1 MRSLASIPAVLLLMA
16 CDALGVPPLGE
27 PRACTG
33 IGCESGVRFNLGV
46 DLVAEVA
53 YEVTAC
59 VDDLCG
65 EGILEVPPPADGP
78 FTGTS
83 DGALTIAT
91 DTDSIFYS
99 LGDLDASG
107 RHRVSI
113 KVRSESGD
121 VVAEFEGEAE
131 FERTQPNGPGCEP
144 VCWLAE
150 IPL

>member
-1 MRSLASIPAVLLLMA
+1 MRSLVSIATVLLLVA

-27 PRACTG
+27 PRICTQV
-33 IGCESGVRFNLGV
+33 GCESGVHFKLDV

-53 YEVTAC
+53 YEVSAC
-59 VDDLCG
+59 VDDICD

-91 DTDSIFYS
+91 DTDSISYS

-113 KVRSESGD
+113 TVRSESGD
-121 VVAEFEGEAE
+121 VIAEFDGEAE

-150 IPL
+150 IAV

>member
-1 MRSLASIPAVLLLMA
+1 MRSFVPIAAALLLVA
-16 CDALGVPPLGE
+16 CDALGVPPLGQ
-27 PRACTG
+27 PRPCTG
-33 IGCESGVRFNLGV
+33 IGCESGVRFNLDV

-59 VDDLCG
+59 VDDICD

-99 LGDLDASG
+99 LGSLDASG
-107 RHRVSI
+107 RHRVSVT
-113 KVRSESGD
+113 VRSESGD
-121 VVAEFEGEAE
+121 
-131 FERTQPNGPGCEP
+131 T
-144 VCWLAE
+144 L
-150 IPL
+150 